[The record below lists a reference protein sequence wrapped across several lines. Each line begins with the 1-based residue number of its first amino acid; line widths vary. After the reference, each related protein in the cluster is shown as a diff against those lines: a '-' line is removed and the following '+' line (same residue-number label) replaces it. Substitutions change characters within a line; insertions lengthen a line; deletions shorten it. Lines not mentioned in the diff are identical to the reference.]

1 MHQQNLFNPIDDQK
15 NNDQFKNWCK
25 DLIAETL
32 SNKFKLDFLILILF
46 ILQFLILMKFFL
58 VKPTLNFYLAF

>member
-32 SNKFKLDFLILILF
+32 SNKFKLEFLILILNF
-46 ILQFLILMKFFL
+46 SILDINEIFF
-58 VKPTLNFYLAF
+58 